1 MSENEEQSA
10 DESTEAQAEGSGD
23 QATESAVDQAT
34 ESEVDQATESAIDQD
49 VIQAIPI
56 NLTIEVG
63 STTLKLKDLLKLSQG
78 SLLELDRTAGELM
91 DIKVN
96 NTVIAK
102 GEVVETTEG
111 KYGVTVVEIVA
122 PLDRIKPA

>member
-1 MSENEEQSA
+1 MSENEEQPVEENA
-10 DESTEAQAEGSGD
+10 EAQAE
-23 QATESAVDQAT
+23 ATPEQTA
-34 ESEVDQATESAIDQD
+34 ESAIDQE

-63 STTLKLKDLLKLSQG
+63 STTLKLRDLLKLSQG
-78 SLLELDRTAGELM
+78 S
-91 DIKVN
+91 IKVN

-111 KYGVTVVEIVA
+111 KYGITVVEIVA

>member
-1 MSENEEQSA
+1 MSENEEQPVEENA
-10 DESTEAQAEGSGD
+10 EAQAEATPE
-23 QATESAVDQAT
+23 QAA
-34 ESEVDQATESAIDQD
+34 ESAIDQE

-63 STTLKLKDLLKLSQG
+63 STTLKLRDLLKLSQG

-102 GEVVETTEG
+102 GEEVETTEG
-111 KYGVTVVEIVA
+111 KYGITVVEIVA

>member
-1 MSENEEQSA
+1 MSENEEQPVEENA
-10 DESTEAQAEGSGD
+10 EAQAE
-23 QATESAVDQAT
+23 ATPEQTA
-34 ESEVDQATESAIDQD
+34 ESAIDQE

-63 STTLKLKDLLKLSQG
+63 STTLKLRDLLKLSQG

-102 GEVVETTEG
+102 VEVVETTEG
-111 KYGVTVVEIVA
+111 KYGNTVVEIVA